1 MKEEKGM
8 RKKTAWLLVIV
19 MLLSAA
25 LFGGCSKEKVTAE
38 SLVKEANENM
48 EKVKSFTGDM
58 DMEMSMDLSSEGIS
72 MNMDIGMEGTF
83 EGTTEPEIFHMQGT
97 MDMSLLGLSMDM
109 DVYTQVDGDKAI
121 SYINIMN
128 EWMKSET
135 EVDESS
141 MQDMY
146 TVAGD
151 GKDMTL
157 AQETEKI
164 GDREV
169 YVLTST
175 ITGEEFEQI
184 MGVMDTVTEGLGE
197 VDFSTMQADV
207 TMKIYKDTVLPASVS
222 IEMADSGEGIE
233 TEGMTIKF
241 NNISVVMNYTDFD
254 SIDSITIPDEALAAS
269 SVDAE
274 NLLEEEESLL
284 ESETAETQAQ

>member
-1 MKEEKGM
+1 M

>member
-1 MKEEKGM
+1 
-8 RKKTAWLLVIV
+8 
-19 MLLSAA
+19 
-25 LFGGCSKEKVTAE
+25 
-38 SLVKEANENM
+38 
-48 EKVKSFTGDM
+48 
-58 DMEMSMDLSSEGIS
+58 
-72 MNMDIGMEGTF
+72 
-83 EGTTEPEIFHMQGT
+83 
-97 MDMSLLGLSMDM
+97 MSLLGLSMDM